1 MQQQPAAEEK
11 DAAIDGDMHATTPGE
26 ARADSGI
33 APAPSP
39 ATRLF
44 RHEALR
50 AYERGEPLASP
61 LHLTPLPTR
70 VLFVSCLMVVLGA
83 LSVAVIGEVELTS
96 LGRGVIRAPVG
107 VQPLASSVMGL
118 VAETWVESGA
128 HVKAGDK
135 LVRIDAP
142 EARAAVFAAEQHLAA
157 TAKRLSEEHEH
168 GERMY
173 KAAAKRLVR
182 RAWLVKRRARS
193 QHKSAARLERKAQRV
208 ENLDREG
215 LIDGNTAEAAG
226 QELDNA
232 ERAFMA
238 LEDQLAQTQTEL
250 GRLQQERDNEAARR
264 EQELSEARAA
274 LDATRILLDRSLV
287 RAPRDGQVEA
297 LSVRT
302 GQLVQAGSALGRI
315 VPEEAPNALIA
326 FLPERDRAFL
336 REGVIV
342 RLDVDRLP
350 AGEFG
355 SLPARV
361 IRISQDIA
369 EPDELTHALGA
380 AAPEGVWFR
389 VTLELRRDER
399 LTRLRPYLRSGTL
412 VTVRAPLRTRRIIAL
427 MFDPIRRWLEE

>member
-1 MQQQPAAEEK
+1 MQQRAAAEADEE
-11 DAAIDGDMHATTPGE
+11 ATSPNV
-26 ARADSGI
+26 RANAPI
-33 APAPSP
+33 ATKQEPVMAPAPSP

-50 AYERGEPLASP
+50 AYERGEPLATP
-61 LHLTPLPTR
+61 LNITPLPTR

-83 LSVAVIGEVELTS
+83 LSVAVIGQVELTS

-118 VAETWVESGA
+118 VAEIWVESGA
-128 HVKAGDK
+128 HVHAGDK
-135 LVRIDAP
+135 LIRIDAP
-142 EARAAVFAAEQHLAA
+142 QARAAVFAAERHLEA
-157 TAKRLSEEHEH
+157 TAKRLADEQRH

-173 KAAAKRLVR
+173 EAAAKRLVR
-182 RAWLVKRRARS
+182 RAWLVRRRARS
-193 QHKSAARLERKAQRV
+193 QRQSTLRLERKAKRV
-208 ENLDREG
+208 ESLDREG

-226 QELDNA
+226 QDVDNA
-232 ERAFMA
+232 QRAFMA

-250 GRLQQERDNEAARR
+250 GRLQQERDNGTARR
-264 EQELSEARAA
+264 EQELSEARSA
-274 LDATRILLDRSLV
+274 LDAARILLDQALV
-287 RAPRDGQVEA
+287 RAPREGQVEA

-302 GQLVQAGSALGRI
+302 GQLVQPGSALGRI
-315 VPEEAPNALIA
+315 VPDEAPSALVA

-336 REGVIV
+336 REGVQV

-355 SLPARV
+355 SLSARV
-361 IRISQDIA
+361 VRISQDVA
-369 EPDELTHALGA
+369 DPDELTHVLGA

-389 VTLELRRDER
+389 VALELTQDAR
-399 LTRLRPYLRSGTL
+399 LSRLRPYLRSGTL
-412 VTVRAPLRTRRIIAL
+412 VSVRAPLRTRRIIAL